1 MMRLS
6 KVLRPMR
13 KLDSKEEKI
22 IRDQSQNL
30 IHWRGKSKTM
40 KSDSNNNQTS
50 KGSKR
55 RNIMKN

>member
-40 KSDSNNNQTS
+40 KSDSNNN
-50 KGSKR
+50 
-55 RNIMKN
+55 